1 MIKETDLV
9 NLGFNKNVITKEESG
24 NNSDYYYYS
33 LQLTEGIVLTSKEND
48 LVVDDTWYV
57 DDYDNGIRFESTDDL
72 RTFINLVTKS
82 RSNFK

>member
-9 NLGFNKNVITKEESG
+9 NLRFNKNVITKEESG

-72 RTFINLVTKS
+72 HTFINLVTKS

>member
-1 MIKETDLV
+1 MIRENDLKD
-9 NLGFNKNVITKEESG
+9 LGFNKNVITQQESG

-33 LQLTEGIVLTSKEND
+33 LQLTVGITLTSKEND

-57 DDYDNGIRFESTDDL
+57 DDYDNGIRFESIDDL
-72 RTFINLVTKS
+72 RTFITLVTKS

>member
-1 MIKETDLV
+1 MIRENDIKD
-9 NLGFNKNVITKEESG
+9 LGFNKNVITQQESG

-33 LQLTEGIVLTSKEND
+33 LQLTVGITLTSKEND

-72 RTFINLVTKS
+72 RTFITLVTKS

>member
-82 RSNFK
+82 RSYFK

>member
-1 MIKETDLV
+1 MIRENDIKD
-9 NLGFNKNVITKEESG
+9 LGFNKNVITQQESG

-33 LQLTEGIVLTSKEND
+33 LQLTVGIALTSKEND

-57 DDYDNGIRFESTDDL
+57 DDYDNGIRFESIDDL
-72 RTFINLVTKS
+72 RTFITLVTKS

>member
-9 NLGFNKNVITKEESG
+9 NLRFNKNVITKEESG

-57 DDYDNGIRFESTDDL
+57 DDYDNGLRFESTDDL
-72 RTFINLVTKS
+72 HTFINLVTKS

>member
-1 MIKETDLV
+1 MIRENDIKD
-9 NLGFNKNVITKEESG
+9 LGFNKNVITQQESG

-33 LQLTEGIVLTSKEND
+33 LQLTVGITLTSKEND

-57 DDYDNGIRFESTDDL
+57 DDYDNGIRFESIDDL
-72 RTFINLVTKS
+72 RTFITLVTKS

>member
-9 NLGFNKNVITKEESG
+9 NLRFNKNVITKEESG